1 MEGNKLKVR
10 LVVMALLVVAM
21 SLAVTAKLYDLQ
33 IINGDSYYRQ
43 SEKKIT
49 RTVKVDANRGE
60 ILDRYGR
67 VLVSNR
73 LSYNITFEW
82 DILPADRQN
91 EIILHMIELCQEKG
105 IEFNTTLPIRYN
117 GISYRYDPNP
127 STTQWNR
134 FVKYLDAMGW
144 EEDIPAWK
152 VIENQMIEYQIDKNT
167 DPQTALYLCAVNYE
181 KDIRSTRVG
190 LNIPSYVFCE
200 DIDIDMIGTVKERDL
215 PGVRIDTVSLRNYET
230 PYAAHILG
238 RIGPIFDGQYEEY
251 KEQGYAMDDYVG
263 NSGAEKAFESWLRGR
278 SGTRIEERNTLGKVT
293 NVMYSTEPEAGD
305 NVLLTID
312 IRLQEAAE
320 RALENRINELKQL
333 GEEGSSL
340 GSADVGGGAA
350 VVVDVRNGDVLAMAS
365 YPTFDLANFNRDYNA
380 LLEDELLPMHN
391 RALAGLYEPGSVYKM
406 VTAAAALEEG
416 IITKRTRIVDKGIYT
431 YYAPS
436 YQPMCEIYLT
446 SRRTHGSIN
455 IVDAIRVSCNYF
467 FYEIGRLSGIGN
479 INKYAAGLGLGERT
493 GIELEGEKA
502 GTLAGPENRKEKGEV
517 WYAADTIQSSI
528 GQSDNLFT
536 PLQLANYVATL
547 VNGGTR
553 YKTHILKSVK
563 SYDYGYTLYEPEV
576 EILGESGISKET
588 EDTIMEG
595 MLAVSERGSAIATFR
610 GYPIK
615 VGSKT
620 GTAQTGRGTANG
632 IFVAYAP
639 HDDPEIAVAVVVEK
653 AGKGSWIAV
662 IARDIFDAYFRINDS
677 LDAVIEEN
685 SLIN

>member
-1 MEGNKLKVR
+1 
-10 LVVMALLVVAM
+10 
-21 SLAVTAKLYDLQ
+21 
-33 IINGDSYYRQ
+33 
-43 SEKKIT
+43 
-49 RTVKVDANRGE
+49 
-60 ILDRYGR
+60 
-67 VLVSNR
+67 
-73 LSYNITFEW
+73 
-82 DILPADRQN
+82 
-91 EIILHMIELCQEKG
+91 
-105 IEFNTTLPIRYN
+105 
-117 GISYRYDPNP
+117 
-127 STTQWNR
+127 
-134 FVKYLDAMGW
+134 
-144 EEDIPAWK
+144 
-152 VIENQMIEYQIDKNT
+152 
-167 DPQTALYLCAVNYE
+167 
-181 KDIRSTRVG
+181 
-190 LNIPSYVFCE
+190 
-200 DIDIDMIGTVKERDL
+200 MIGTVKERDL

-455 IVDAIRVSCNYF
+455 IVGHQVSCNYF

-528 GQSDNLFT
+528 DSRIIFSRLFNWQIT
-536 PLQLANYVATL
+536 
-547 VNGGTR
+547 
-553 YKTHILKSVK
+553 
-563 SYDYGYTLYEPEV
+563 
-576 EILGESGISKET
+576 
-588 EDTIMEG
+588 
-595 MLAVSERGSAIATFR
+595 
-610 GYPIK
+610 
-615 VGSKT
+615 
-620 GTAQTGRGTANG
+620 
-632 IFVAYAP
+632 
-639 HDDPEIAVAVVVEK
+639 
-653 AGKGSWIAV
+653 
-662 IARDIFDAYFRINDS
+662 
-677 LDAVIEEN
+677 
-685 SLIN
+685 